1 MLAFSQ
7 CDRASKGAREVGVG
21 DQTTAVADALEA
33 IIEAVEGTLRASAEL
48 PDPEVATSVR
58 KAVEAG
64 HFSLQ
69 EALRRLGR

>member
-1 MLAFSQ
+1 LA
-7 CDRASKGAREVGVG
+7 VG
-21 DQTTAVADALEA
+21 DALQA
-33 IIEAVEGTLRASAEL
+33 LIEAVEGTLRATAEL

-69 EALRRLGR
+69 EALRKLGR

>member
-1 MLAFSQ
+1 
-7 CDRASKGAREVGVG
+7 VG
-21 DQTTAVADALEA
+21 DPTTAVADALQA
-33 IIEAVEGTLRASAEL
+33 IIEAVEGALRATGEL

-58 KAVEAG
+58 RAVEAG